1 MEYSHKER
9 LAMKPFSPNL
19 TPEPWPPVPAGW
31 ADIPFAEKLML
42 CIAAAVAMA
51 VGILGWMA

>member
-1 MEYSHKER
+1 
-9 LAMKPFSPNL
+9 MKPFSPNL

-31 ADIPFAEKLML
+31 TFWPSLGM

-51 VGILGWMA
+51 VGIYLVGGT

>member
-1 MEYSHKER
+1 MNR
-9 LAMKPFSPNL
+9 RTDMNFA
-19 TPEPWPPVPAGW
+19 PEPWPPVPAGW

-51 VGILGWMA
+51 VGILGVVW